1 LKSGKYPKDFYSPQ
15 SNEFYELTDI
25 DLLQLYAL
33 LTPSEI
39 IKEFGRRSRC
49 EKSIGAAQSLLKVKF
64 APRKMVSSREET
76 LSKWATGYRGGL
88 PLNWSRDKNLIRRGR
103 PNKPRPGSSRGKI
116 GKTRVIGAKKVLK
129 DFKSLI
135 GTLQALIRKH
145 GKGDAKGLQKA
156 YKAVRTS
163 VSVK

>member
-1 LKSGKYPKDFYSPQ
+1 VIRLKFIIYRKNSQTKIV
-15 SNEFYELTDI
+15 SN
-25 DLLQLYAL
+25 
-33 LTPSEI
+33 
-39 IKEFGRRSRC
+39 
-49 EKSIGAAQSLLKVKF
+49 LKVKF
-64 APRKMVSSREET
+64 APRKMLSSREET

-103 PNKPRPGSSRGKI
+103 PSKPRPGSSRGKI

-135 GTLQALIRKH
+135 GTLQCLIRRH
-145 GKGDAKGLQKA
+145 CKGDAKGLQKA

-163 VSVK
+163 VFVK

>member
-1 LKSGKYPKDFYSPQ
+1 
-15 SNEFYELTDI
+15 
-25 DLLQLYAL
+25 
-33 LTPSEI
+33 
-39 IKEFGRRSRC
+39 
-49 EKSIGAAQSLLKVKF
+49 
-64 APRKMVSSREET
+64 M
-76 LSKWATGYRGGL
+76 